1 MEICAQSGQ
10 CSSTVFE
17 KMGFCLFVLLLTT
30 LPVASPTLFPRVPAF
45 LAGHRG
51 SARHRRGTSPCGG
64 SLGPAPL
71 RGQGRA
77 RPGSGRPVP
86 RTPLGGPGR
95 PARDG
100 RRPRL
105 SPQASRRK
113 AGAGGDA
120 RRRMPPRPAGAMSSH
135 RSESDWQG
143 LVSEYLVCKRKLESK
158 KEALLILSKE
168 LDTCQQERDQY
179 KLMANQL
186 RERHQSLKKK
196 YRELID
202 GDPSLPPEKRKQANL
217 AQLLSEAQDQNKHL
231 GEEIRELQQRLG
243 EVQGDNKLLR
253 MTIAKQ
259 RLGDDEVGA
268 RHFAAHEREDL
279 VQQLEKAREQIETL
293 RYDLQAA
300 LDELQDVKE
309 ERSFYQDKSDRLNQE
324 LNHVLGGHENRII
337 DIDALCMENRYLQER
352 LKQLQEEVNLLKSNI
367 TKYKN
372 ALERRKNSKTHSRSS
387 SSALTGVLSAKQ
399 VQELLSEDHG
409 CSLPATPQSISDL
422 KSLATALLETIHEKN
437 MVIQHQRQTNK
448 ILGNRVA
455 ELEKKLRT
463 LEIAGLWSL
472 PAEQKGEHDET
483 CAVASES
490 LAPEGTNLNNRNQ
503 NKHFY
508 PSLPQL
514 RSEEEEINKLGS
526 QIIKLTEQ
534 AVAELEGKRAGTSAG
549 EQNVVAGAKLNGSS
563 EGEFP
568 LSSPDP
574 SDPTDPSNSENE
586 QTAETEALKDNDETS
601 ESDCE
606 IPHERGDGN
615 SSTVDVVHTEDP
627 GKCGGLSVTTA
638 RTNNSFEELPE
649 SENKKPSDS
658 AENCEYLDNSLA

>member
-1 MEICAQSGQ
+1 
-10 CSSTVFE
+10 
-17 KMGFCLFVLLLTT
+17 MGT
-30 LPVASPTLFPRVPAF
+30 R
-45 LAGHRG
+45 
-51 SARHRRGTSPCGG
+51 
-64 SLGPAPL
+64 
-71 RGQGRA
+71 
-77 RPGSGRPVP
+77 
-86 RTPLGGPGR
+86 
-95 PARDG
+95 
-100 RRPRL
+100 
-105 SPQASRRK
+105 
-113 AGAGGDA
+113 
-120 RRRMPPRPAGAMSSH
+120 

-217 AQLLSEAQDQNKHL
+217 AQLLSEAQDRNKHL
-231 GEEIRELQQRLG
+231 GEEITELQQRLG

-293 RYDLQAA
+293 RYDLQAT

-337 DIDALCMENRYLQER
+337 DVDALCMENRYLQER

-372 ALERRKNSKTHSRSS
+372 ALERRKNLKTHSRSS

-472 PAEQKGEHDET
+472 PGLSYNVSVGFGSGKDTITFGDPTLPVIQRSRSPLLAFTDKPQKTEVQAEQKGECGET
-483 CAVASES
+483 CAVVSES
-490 LAPEGTNLNNRNQ
+490 LAPEGRNLSNRNQ

-514 RSEEEEINKLGS
+514 LSEEEEINKLGS

-549 EQNVVAGAKLNGSS
+549 EQNLVVGGELNGSS
-563 EGEFP
+563 EGEFQ

-586 QTAETEALKDNDETS
+586 QTAETEALKDNDKTS

-606 IPHERGDGN
+606 IPNEIGDQN
-615 SSTVDVVHTEDP
+615 SSTVDVVHTEDT
-627 GKCGGLSVTTA
+627 GRHEGLGVA
-638 RTNNSFEELPE
+638 AAHTNNNFEELSE
-649 SENKKPSDS
+649 SENKEPSDP

>member
-1 MEICAQSGQ
+1 
-10 CSSTVFE
+10 
-17 KMGFCLFVLLLTT
+17 
-30 LPVASPTLFPRVPAF
+30 
-45 LAGHRG
+45 
-51 SARHRRGTSPCGG
+51 
-64 SLGPAPL
+64 
-71 RGQGRA
+71 
-77 RPGSGRPVP
+77 
-86 RTPLGGPGR
+86 
-95 PARDG
+95 
-100 RRPRL
+100 
-105 SPQASRRK
+105 
-113 AGAGGDA
+113 
-120 RRRMPPRPAGAMSSH
+120 MSSH

-217 AQLLSEAQDQNKHL
+217 AQLLSEAQDRNKHL

-293 RYDLQAA
+293 RYDFQAA

-337 DIDALCMENRYLQER
+337 DVDALCMENRYLQER

-372 ALERRKNSKTHSRSS
+372 ALERRKNSKAHSRSS

-472 PAEQKGEHDET
+472 PGGKDTITFSDPALPVIQRSRSPLLAFTEKPQKTEVQEQKGECDET
-483 CAVASES
+483 SAVASES

-514 RSEEEEINKLGS
+514 PPEEEEINKLGS

-534 AVAELEGKRAGTSAG
+534 AVAELEGKRAGASAG
-549 EQNVVAGAKLNGSS
+549 EQNTVVGAEFNGSS

-568 LSSPDP
+568 LSSPDS

-606 IPHERGDGN
+606 IPNERGDGN
-615 SSTVDVVHTEDP
+615 SSTVDAVHTEDP
-627 GKCGGLSVTTA
+627 GRHGGLGVTTA
-638 RTNNSFEELPE
+638 HTSNSFEELPE

>member
-1 MEICAQSGQ
+1 
-10 CSSTVFE
+10 
-17 KMGFCLFVLLLTT
+17 
-30 LPVASPTLFPRVPAF
+30 
-45 LAGHRG
+45 
-51 SARHRRGTSPCGG
+51 
-64 SLGPAPL
+64 
-71 RGQGRA
+71 
-77 RPGSGRPVP
+77 
-86 RTPLGGPGR
+86 
-95 PARDG
+95 
-100 RRPRL
+100 
-105 SPQASRRK
+105 
-113 AGAGGDA
+113 
-120 RRRMPPRPAGAMSSH
+120 
-135 RSESDWQG
+135 
-143 LVSEYLVCKRKLESK
+143 
-158 KEALLILSKE
+158 
-168 LDTCQQERDQY
+168 
-179 KLMANQL
+179 MANQL

-217 AQLLSEAQDQNKHL
+217 VQLLSEAQDRNKHL

-372 ALERRKNSKTHSRSS
+372 ALERRKNSKTYSRSS

-472 PAEQKGEHDET
+472 PGLSYNVSVGFGSGRDTITFSDPTLPVIQRSRSPLLAFTDKPQKTEVQAEQKGEHDET

-490 LAPEGTNLNNRNQ
+490 LAPEGTNLNSRNQ

-514 RSEEEEINKLGS
+514 PSKEEAINKLGS

-534 AVAELEGKRAGTSAG
+534 AVAELEGKRVGTSAG
-549 EQNVVAGAKLNGSS
+549 EQNTVGAELNGSS
-563 EGEFP
+563 EAEFP

-574 SDPTDPSNSENE
+574 SDPTNPSNSENE

-606 IPHERGDGN
+606 IINERGNQN
-615 SSTVDVVHTEDP
+615 SSTVDVVHTEVP
-627 GKCGGLSVTTA
+627 GRHGGLSVTTA
-638 RTNNSFEELPE
+638 HIDNSFEELPE
-649 SENKKPSDS
+649 SENKKPSDPD
-658 AENCEYLDNSLA
+658 ENCEYLDNSLA

>member
-1 MEICAQSGQ
+1 Q
-10 CSSTVFE
+10 
-17 KMGFCLFVLLLTT
+17 
-30 LPVASPTLFPRVPAF
+30 
-45 LAGHRG
+45 
-51 SARHRRGTSPCGG
+51 
-64 SLGPAPL
+64 
-71 RGQGRA
+71 
-77 RPGSGRPVP
+77 
-86 RTPLGGPGR
+86 
-95 PARDG
+95 
-100 RRPRL
+100 
-105 SPQASRRK
+105 
-113 AGAGGDA
+113 
-120 RRRMPPRPAGAMSSH
+120 
-135 RSESDWQG
+135 
-143 LVSEYLVCKRKLESK
+143 YLVCKRKLESK

-217 AQLLSEAQDQNKHL
+217 AQLLNEAQDRNKHL

-279 VQQLEKAREQIETL
+279 VLQLEKAREQIETL

-300 LDELQDVKE
+300 LDELHDVKE

-337 DIDALCMENRYLQER
+337 DVDALCMENRYLQER
-352 LKQLQEEVNLLKSNI
+352 LKQLQEEVNLLKTNI

-472 PAEQKGEHDET
+472 PGGKDTITFSDPTLPVLQRSRSPLALSDKPQKTEVRGEHLEPEQKGECDET
-483 CAVASES
+483 CAVASDS
-490 LAPEGTNLNNRNQ
+490 PAPEGTNLNNRNK

-514 RSEEEEINKLGS
+514 PSEEEEINKLGS
-526 QIIKLTEQ
+526 QIIKLT
-534 AVAELEGKRAGTSAG
+534 VAELEGKRADPSAG
-549 EQNVVAGAKLNGSS
+549 EQNM
-563 EGEFP
+563 
-568 LSSPDP
+568 
-574 SDPTDPSNSENE
+574 
-586 QTAETEALKDNDETS
+586 
-601 ESDCE
+601 
-606 IPHERGDGN
+606 
-615 SSTVDVVHTEDP
+615 
-627 GKCGGLSVTTA
+627 
-638 RTNNSFEELPE
+638 
-649 SENKKPSDS
+649 
-658 AENCEYLDNSLA
+658 

>member
-1 MEICAQSGQ
+1 
-10 CSSTVFE
+10 
-17 KMGFCLFVLLLTT
+17 
-30 LPVASPTLFPRVPAF
+30 
-45 LAGHRG
+45 
-51 SARHRRGTSPCGG
+51 
-64 SLGPAPL
+64 
-71 RGQGRA
+71 
-77 RPGSGRPVP
+77 
-86 RTPLGGPGR
+86 
-95 PARDG
+95 
-100 RRPRL
+100 
-105 SPQASRRK
+105 
-113 AGAGGDA
+113 
-120 RRRMPPRPAGAMSSH
+120 MSSH

-202 GDPSLPPEKRKQANL
+202 GDPSLPPEKRKQ
-217 AQLLSEAQDQNKHL
+217 
-231 GEEIRELQQRLG
+231 
-243 EVQGDNKLLR
+243 LLR

-279 VQQLEKAREQIETL
+279 VQQLEKAREQIEAL
-293 RYDLQAA
+293 NHDLQSA

-352 LKQLQEEVNLLKSNI
+352 LKQIQEEVNLLKCNI

-472 PAEQKGEHDET
+472 PGGKDTITFSDASLPVIQRSRSPLLAFTDKPQQAEVQAEQKREREET
-483 CAVASES
+483 TAVAHDSMASE
-490 LAPEGTNLNNRNQ
+490 ERNLNNRNQ

-508 PSLPQL
+508 PSLPKL
-514 RSEEEEINKLGS
+514 HSEEEEINKLGS
-526 QIIKLTEQ
+526 QIIKLTKQ
-534 AVAELEGKRAGTSAG
+534 AVAELEGKRTENSPE
-549 EQNVVAGAKLNGSS
+549 EQKTVVRAELNGSS
-563 EGEFP
+563 EGGFALP
-568 LSSPDP
+568 SPDP
-574 SDPTDPSNSENE
+574 SDPTDPSASENE
-586 QTAETEALKDNDETS
+586 QTAETEALKGSDETS

-606 IPHERGDGN
+606 ITHEGENQNG
-615 SSTVDVVHTEDP
+615 STMDVVPSEDT
-627 GKCGGLSVTTA
+627 KRHGGLSATTA
-638 RTNNSFEELPE
+638 HTDIGLEELPE
-649 SENKKPSDS
+649 SENKKPSDA
-658 AENCEYLDNSLA
+658 AENCEYLDNNLA

>member
-1 MEICAQSGQ
+1 M
-10 CSSTVFE
+10 
-17 KMGFCLFVLLLTT
+17 
-30 LPVASPTLFPRVPAF
+30 PP
-45 LAGHRG
+45 
-51 SARHRRGTSPCGG
+51 
-64 SLGPAPL
+64 GPA
-71 RGQGRA
+71 R
-77 RPGSGRPVP
+77 
-86 RTPLGGPGR
+86 
-95 PARDG
+95 
-100 RRPRL
+100 
-105 SPQASRRK
+105 
-113 AGAGGDA
+113 
-120 RRRMPPRPAGAMSSH
+120 AMSSH

-217 AQLLSEAQDQNKHL
+217 AQLLSEAQDRNKHL

-279 VQQLEKAREQIETL
+279 VQQLETAREQIETL

-337 DIDALCMENRYLQER
+337 DVDALCMENRYLQER

-472 PAEQKGEHDET
+472 PGGKDTITFSDPTLPVIQQSRSPLLAFTDKPQKTEVQEQKGERAET
-483 CAVASES
+483 CAVASAS

-503 NKHFY
+503 TKHFY

-514 RSEEEEINKLGS
+514 PSEEEEINKLGS

-549 EQNVVAGAKLNGSS
+549 EQKRVVGAELNGSS

-574 SDPTDPSNSENE
+574 SNPTDPSNLENE

-606 IPHERGDGN
+606 IPNERGDRN
-615 SSTVDVVHTEDP
+615 SSTVDEVHTEDP
-627 GKCGGLSVTTA
+627 GRHGGLSVTTA
-638 RTNNSFEELPE
+638 HTDNSFEELPE
-649 SENKKPSDS
+649 SENKKPSDP

>member
-1 MEICAQSGQ
+1 
-10 CSSTVFE
+10 
-17 KMGFCLFVLLLTT
+17 
-30 LPVASPTLFPRVPAF
+30 
-45 LAGHRG
+45 
-51 SARHRRGTSPCGG
+51 
-64 SLGPAPL
+64 
-71 RGQGRA
+71 
-77 RPGSGRPVP
+77 
-86 RTPLGGPGR
+86 
-95 PARDG
+95 
-100 RRPRL
+100 
-105 SPQASRRK
+105 
-113 AGAGGDA
+113 
-120 RRRMPPRPAGAMSSH
+120 MSSH

-217 AQLLSEAQDQNKHL
+217 AQLLSEAQDRNKHL

-337 DIDALCMENRYLQER
+337 DVDALCMENRYLQER

-372 ALERRKNSKTHSRSS
+372 ALERRKNSKTHGRSS

-472 PAEQKGEHDET
+472 PGGKDTITFSDPTLPVIQRSRSPLLAFTDKPQKTEVQEQKAERDET
-483 CAVASES
+483 CAVVSES

-514 RSEEEEINKLGS
+514 PSEEEEINKLGS

-534 AVAELEGKRAGTSAG
+534 AVAELEGKRAGASAG
-549 EQNVVAGAKLNGSS
+549 KQNTLVGAELNGSS
-563 EGEFP
+563 EGELP

-586 QTAETEALKDNDETS
+586 HTAETEALKDNDETS

-606 IPHERGDGN
+606 IPHEGRDQN

-627 GKCGGLSVTTA
+627 GRHGRLSVTTA
-638 RTNNSFEELPE
+638 HTNNSFKGLPE
-649 SENKKPSDS
+649 SENKKTSDP

>member
-1 MEICAQSGQ
+1 
-10 CSSTVFE
+10 
-17 KMGFCLFVLLLTT
+17 
-30 LPVASPTLFPRVPAF
+30 
-45 LAGHRG
+45 
-51 SARHRRGTSPCGG
+51 
-64 SLGPAPL
+64 
-71 RGQGRA
+71 
-77 RPGSGRPVP
+77 
-86 RTPLGGPGR
+86 
-95 PARDG
+95 
-100 RRPRL
+100 
-105 SPQASRRK
+105 
-113 AGAGGDA
+113 
-120 RRRMPPRPAGAMSSH
+120 MPPGPAGAMSSH

-217 AQLLSEAQDQNKHL
+217 AQLLSEAQDRNKHL

-279 VQQLEKAREQIETL
+279 VQQLETAREQIETL

-337 DIDALCMENRYLQER
+337 DVDALCMENRYLQER

-472 PAEQKGEHDET
+472 PGLSYN
-483 CAVASES
+483 VSV
-490 LAPEGTNLNNRNQ
+490 G
-503 NKHFY
+503 F
-508 PSLPQL
+508 
-514 RSEEEEINKLGS
+514 GS
-526 QIIKLTEQ
+526 
-534 AVAELEGKRAGTSAG
+534 GKDTIT
-549 EQNVVAGAKLNGSS
+549 
-563 EGEFP
+563 F
-568 LSSPDP
+568 
-574 SDPTDPSNSENE
+574 SDPTLPVIQQSRSPLLAFTDKPQKTEVQDPSNSESE
-586 QTAETEALKDNDETS
+586 RTAETEALKDNDETS

-606 IPHERGDGN
+606 IPNERGDRN
-615 SSTVDVVHTEDP
+615 SSTVDEVHTEDH
-627 GKCGGLSVTTA
+627 GRHGGLSVTTA
-638 RTNNSFEELPE
+638 HTDNSFEELPE
-649 SENKKPSDS
+649 SENKKPSDP

>member
-1 MEICAQSGQ
+1 
-10 CSSTVFE
+10 
-17 KMGFCLFVLLLTT
+17 
-30 LPVASPTLFPRVPAF
+30 
-45 LAGHRG
+45 
-51 SARHRRGTSPCGG
+51 
-64 SLGPAPL
+64 
-71 RGQGRA
+71 
-77 RPGSGRPVP
+77 
-86 RTPLGGPGR
+86 
-95 PARDG
+95 
-100 RRPRL
+100 
-105 SPQASRRK
+105 
-113 AGAGGDA
+113 
-120 RRRMPPRPAGAMSSH
+120 MSSQ

-143 LVSEYLVCKRKLESK
+143 LLSEYLVCKRKLESK

-217 AQLLSEAQDQNKHL
+217 AQLLSEAQDRNKHL

-300 LDELQDVKE
+300 LDELHDVKE

-337 DIDALCMENRYLQER
+337 DVDALCMENRYLQER
-352 LKQLQEEVNLLKSNI
+352 LKQLQEEVNLLKSSI

-472 PAEQKGEHDET
+472 PGLSYNVSVGFGSGKDTITFSDPTLPVLQRSRSPLSFTDKPQKAEVQEQKGECDET
-483 CAVASES
+483 CAVASDS
-490 LAPEGTNLNNRNQ
+490 LAPEGTNLNIRNK

-514 RSEEEEINKLGS
+514 PSEEEEINRLGS
-526 QIIKLTEQ
+526 QVIKLT
-534 AVAELEGKRAGTSAG
+534 VAELEGKRAGTSAG
-549 EQNVVAGAKLNGSS
+549 EQNVVVGAELNGSS

-586 QTAETEALKDNDETS
+586 QTGETEALKDNDETS
-601 ESDCE
+601 ESNCE
-606 IPHERGDGN
+606 IPNERGDQN
-615 SSTVDVVHTEDP
+615 SSSVDVVHAEDP
-627 GKCGGLSVTTA
+627 GRHGGLSVTTA
-638 RTNNSFEELPE
+638 DTNNSFEELSE
-649 SENKKPSDS
+649 SENKKPSD
-658 AENCEYLDNSLA
+658 AAKNCEYLDNSFA

>member
-1 MEICAQSGQ
+1 
-10 CSSTVFE
+10 
-17 KMGFCLFVLLLTT
+17 
-30 LPVASPTLFPRVPAF
+30 
-45 LAGHRG
+45 
-51 SARHRRGTSPCGG
+51 
-64 SLGPAPL
+64 
-71 RGQGRA
+71 
-77 RPGSGRPVP
+77 
-86 RTPLGGPGR
+86 
-95 PARDG
+95 
-100 RRPRL
+100 
-105 SPQASRRK
+105 
-113 AGAGGDA
+113 
-120 RRRMPPRPAGAMSSH
+120 MPPRPAGAMSSH

-217 AQLLSEAQDQNKHL
+217 AQLLSEAQDRNKHL

-243 EVQGDNKLLR
+243 EVEGDNKLLR

-259 RLGDDEVGA
+259 RLGDEEVGA

-279 VQQLEKAREQIETL
+279 VRQLEKAREQIETL
-293 RYDLQAA
+293 RHDLQSA

-309 ERSFYQDKSDRLNQE
+309 ERSFYQDKADRLNQE
-324 LNHVLGGHENRII
+324 LSHVLGGHENRII

-352 LKQLQEEVNLLKSNI
+352 LKQLQEEISLLKSNI

-399 VQELLSEDHG
+399 VQELLSEDQG

-437 MVIQHQRQTNK
+437 MIIQHQRQTSK

-472 PAEQKGEHDET
+472 PGGKDTITFSDPTLPVIQRSRSPLLAFTDKPQQTEVQAEQKGEHDET
-483 CAVASES
+483 CAVARELMASEETDKDS
-490 LAPEGTNLNNRNQ
+490 VNSPTNLNNSNQ
-503 NKHFY
+503 NKNFC

-514 RSEEEEINKLGS
+514 PSEEEEISRLGS
-526 QIIKLTEQ
+526 QIIKLTEEE
-534 AVAELEGKRAGTSAG
+534 AIVKLEGKRTENSLGGLNT
-549 EQNVVAGAKLNGSS
+549 VVGSERNGSS
-563 EGEFP
+563 QGELP

-574 SDPTDPSNSENE
+574 SEPTDPSNSESE
-586 QTAETEALKDNDETS
+586 QAAETEVLKDNDETS

-606 IPHERGDGN
+606 IINERGNQN
-615 SSTVDVVHTEDP
+615 SSTVGVEDP
-627 GKCGGLSVTTA
+627 GRHGGLSATSA
-638 RTNNSFEELPE
+638 HTNNSFEELPE
-649 SENKKPSDS
+649 SEGKKPCDPT
-658 AENCEYLDNSLA
+658 ENCEYLDNSLA